1 MDQDF
6 PTAPIVSKPLFF
18 YLLGLLGFPFFG
30 FGCSLKGQVGESLSG
45 NRQNK
50 TIAFYKIRRQL
61 CIEAWI
67 KKLFPKF
74 MFFGFIACQKGL
86 TSLRMRLLFSLLSFG
101 VVLKFGG
108 IKLWIHNIG
117 YSPVTLAY
125 LWSTSGSTAR
135 VPPAYLWRT
144 SGVPPETTRLLQATI
159 FARKYANA
167 HARYAF
173 TDLQIFQN
181 RKFEPPGLQPAIKNR
196 KPPKPKKPKKPKFS
210 RLWPFPTA
218 PIVSET
224 LVFLVS

>member
-1 MDQDF
+1 METD
-6 PTAPIVSKPLFF
+6 KP
-18 YLLGLLGFPFFG
+18 
-30 FGCSLKGQVGESLSG
+30 K
-45 NRQNK
+45 K
-50 TIAFYKIRRQL
+50 TIAFYKIRRQV
-61 CIEAWI
+61 CVEAWI

-135 VPPAYLWRT
+135 VPPAYLWRS

-196 KPPKPKKPKKPKFS
+196 KPPKTKKTKTK
-210 RLWPFPTA
+210 
-218 PIVSET
+218 
-224 LVFLVS
+224 VF

>member
-6 PTAPIVSKPLFF
+6 PTVPIVSKPLFF

-50 TIAFYKIRRQL
+50 KIIAFYKIRRQL

-74 MFFGFIACQKGL
+74 MFFGSIACQKGL

-135 VPPAYLWRT
+135 VPPAYLWRA
-144 SGVPPETTRLLQATI
+144 SRNHP
-159 FARKYANA
+159 FAASNNFCKEICQCQCSICV
-167 HARYAF
+167 H
-173 TDLQIFQN
+173 
-181 RKFEPPGLQPAIKNR
+181 
-196 KPPKPKKPKKPKFS
+196 
-210 RLWPFPTA
+210 
-218 PIVSET
+218 
-224 LVFLVS
+224 